1 MSQVTEGSE
10 EEVFPVAV
18 TINQAQLWGSH
29 AYETFIVIKLQEL
42 VIFHMLRAERAR
54 EGDKY

>member
-18 TINQAQLWGSH
+18 TINQAQLWGSR